1 MNDVKTLRI
10 SILGFGTVG
19 QGTWKH
25 LIENEKAWEL
35 ILGVKLLP
43 CRASVKSLQ
52 KNRDLEIDPSALT
65 TASYSIVDDPEIDIR
80 GKKTYLTSISKWKA
94 CHHCK

>member
-10 SILGFGTVG
+10 GILGFGTVG

-52 KNRDLEIDPSALT
+52 KRET
-65 TASYSIVDDPEIDIR
+65 
-80 GKKTYLTSISKWKA
+80 
-94 CHHCK
+94 